1 MQTQETLQ
9 PTTKSERILAMDTI
23 RGISLFGILLMN
35 IIVFGLYK
43 AYFDPTNNGGATGWN
58 LTVWW
63 MNTLFFEGTMRGMF
77 SMLFGAGI
85 LLFTGRSVENT
96 SGTVVTDLFFRRLMW
111 MVLFGVIHCYLLLW
125 DGDILYTYGI
135 VGMFAFSFRHL
146 APKYL
151 ILASA
156 IILIVAAAFNVKD
169 YFKIKDAFGKVTI
182 AQTKKT
188 TGENLVKEDST
199 AIEKWNAILK
209 EEKATPTQVKEE
221 MTARSKGYWSIVMH
235 KLPVNQY
242 METTFL
248 YFLNFWDT
256 LAMMLWGM
264 AFFKMG
270 ILKAAKS
277 NRFYWLMALMGY
289 GIGITINY
297 FEGSHIVS
305 SNFSILSI
313 YKTFMTYNLGRIPT
327 TCGHIAL
334 IMLFVKSGFLPFLQ
348 KSLAA
353 VGQMAFTNYITHS
366 IICNF
371 IFLGYGFSM
380 YGKLQRYE
388 LYYIVISIW
397 VFQLIVS
404 PIWLKYFRFG
414 PLEWLW
420 RSLTYWQMQPF
431 KR

>member
-1 MQTQETLQ
+1 MLTQETIQ
-9 PTTKSERILAMDTI
+9 PTSNSERISAMDTI

-35 IIVFGLYK
+35 IIGFGLYK

-63 MNTLFFEGTMRGMF
+63 MNNLFFEGTMRGMF

-85 LLFTGRSVENT
+85 LLFTTRKSANNE
-96 SGTVVTDLFFRRLMW
+96 GTAVTDLFFRRLLW
-111 MVLFGVIHCYLLLW
+111 MILFGVIHCYLLLW
-125 DGDILYTYGI
+125 DGEILYTYGI
-135 VGMFAFSFRHL
+135 VGMFAFSFRYL
-146 APKYL
+146 APKPL
-151 ILASA
+151 IM
-156 IILIVAAAFNVKD
+156 VAAVILLIATAFSIKD
-169 YFKIKDAFGKVTI
+169 YFKIKDAFEKSTI
-182 AQTKKT
+182 VNLKKMSRQR
-188 TGENLVKEDST
+188 LVKGDST
-199 AIEKWNAILK
+199 AIEKWNTIVK
-209 EEKATPTQVKEE
+209 EEKVTSAQVKEE

-242 METTFL
+242 METAFL
-248 YFLNFWDT
+248 YFINFWDT

-277 NRFYWLMALMGY
+277 NRFYGLMALMGY

-297 FEGSHIVS
+297 FETAHIVS
-305 SNFSILSI
+305 SNFSIVS
-313 YKTFMTYNLGRIPT
+313 YYQNYMTYHSGRIPT

-348 KSLAA
+348 KALAA

-397 VFQLIVS
+397 IFQLIIS

-420 RSLTYWQMQPF
+420 RSLTYWKVQPM

>member
-85 LLFTGRSVENT
+85 LLFTGRSVENKQ
-96 SGTVVTDLFFRRLMW
+96 GTAVTDLFFRRLMW

-146 APKYL
+146 APKHL
-151 ILASA
+151 IMASA

-182 AQTKKT
+182 AQMKKT
-188 TGENLVKEDST
+188 TGKNLVKEDST

-366 IICNF
+366 IICNL

-420 RSLTYWQMQPF
+420 RSLTYWKMQPM

>member
-85 LLFTGRSVENT
+85 LLFTSRSVENKQ
-96 SGTVVTDLFFRRLMW
+96 GTVVTDLFFRRLMW

-264 AFFKMG
+264 AFFKLG

-420 RSLTYWQMQPF
+420 RSLTYWKLQPM